1 MARIRLGLVSA
12 VVVVMVVGLP
22 LPAPAAPR
30 VPETVARAIAI
41 GGAGIARTSSAAAAS
56 VAPEVLELPIN
67 ANLVAVS
74 FRSDATDHE
83 ALEEELVIE
92 ARFRTRDGWSSFKR
106 LWVEPDEAPDLAD
119 QKPSERVFTGPAWVG
134 TADAMQLRVSS
145 PAGGPSVSD
154 LRAHLINTKGD
165 AHEPNI
171 FQRAVGAVSRL
182 LRGTDAEAFVGQP
195 GIISRAQW
203 GADESWR
210 ECCPRY
216 ADNVHL
222 AFVHHTVNSNS
233 YSRSESAALVRGVY
247 RFHAKDRGWSDIGY
261 NFIVD
266 RYGQIFEGRA
276 GGITLPVIG
285 AHTLGF
291 NTGSTGISLLG
302 DFTSST
308 PTGAMV
314 SALQNVL
321 AWKLDVHGVPPTG
334 TVTRISAG
342 SDKYPPGQAASF
354 NRISGHRDGQSTSCP
369 GARAYALL
377 PSIRSAVSNIG
388 LPKLYLPT
396 VSNPV
401 IRPDGDS
408 FDETTT
414 FGASFSTTI
423 NWTAVVRDL
432 STGVVQRSFNGRGT
446 SMSVTW
452 DGRKDGGAFIPTG
465 PWQYVL
471 LGTDDAGRQVR
482 SALGTLWAVTSH
494 PDGTLL
500 RSGSQ
505 RVVIDGGQAR
515 PVPSTLVRDS
525 WYRSGEEVS
534 TGPAEIGRY
543 PSGSAMTLREGT
555 IVRTPGGTRYIFSD
569 GELRRFAS
577 DAVYTALGYGD
588 AAALPITDSE
598 VDSFSDGP
606 DVTSVTVHPDG
617 AIVRAGDGSLW
628 IVSGGSRSRVATDT
642 MRRSWYRD
650 AEVVPATAG
659 DVALPVGTPASY
671 REGTLFQ
678 MPNGS
683 LWIYTNGIRLGM
695 DATMFAA
702 MGYSSGATLA
712 LSDSEAAT
720 IPSQTLGPNTAPPI
734 PPGPSSPP
742 GRPVPGDWD
751 GNGSVTPG
759 DVRGN
764 TWYVNNGYD
773 AFEDVKVAYGK
784 STDRP
789 LAGDWDGN
797 GSFTPGVVRGNVWYV
812 NNAFDGAA
820 DFSFA
825 YGRSTDVPIAGDW
838 DGSGSST
845 PAIVRGNVWYVN
857 NGIDG
862 AADFSFPFG
871 RAGDIPVAGDWDGN
885 GTVTPGVV
893 RGNVWYLNNGFD
905 GAAELALV
913 YGKSSDAKVAGDWD
927 GDGDWSHGVV
937 RGATWYLRNVVAEGG
952 AADVVYQNRM

>member
-1 MARIRLGLVSA
+1 
-12 VVVVMVVGLP
+12 MVLGLP

-30 VPETVARAIAI
+30 IPETVARAISL
-41 GGAGIARTSSAAAAS
+41 GGGIARASSVQEAS
-56 VAPEVLELPIN
+56 FHGPVTELPFN
-67 ANLVAVS
+67 ANLVALS
-74 FRSDATDHE
+74 FRSDAADAE
-83 ALEEELVIE
+83 ALEHDLVIE
-92 ARFRTRDGWSSFKR
+92 SRFRTRDGWSSFKR
-106 LWVEPDEAPDLAD
+106 LWIDPDEGPDLAES
-119 QKPSERVFTGPAWVG
+119 KPTDRVFTAPVWVG
-134 TADAMQLRVSS
+134 TADAMEIRASS
-145 PAGGPSVSD
+145 AAGGPAVSD
-154 LRAHLINTKGD
+154 IRAHLINTKGD
-165 AHEPNI
+165 SKEQNI

-182 LRGTDAEAFVGQP
+182 LRGRDAEAMVGVP
-195 GIISRAQW
+195 RIISRAQW

-233 YSRSESAALVRGVY
+233 YSASESAALVRGVY
-247 RFHAKDRGWSDIGY
+247 RFHARDRGWSDIGY

-276 GGITLPVIG
+276 GGIELPVIG
-285 AHTLGF
+285 AHVQGF

-308 PTGAMV
+308 PTSAMV
-314 SALQNVL
+314 SSLQNLL

-334 TVTRISAG
+334 TVTRISGG
-342 SDKYPPGQAASF
+342 SDKYPAGQAVNM

-377 PSIRSAVSNIG
+377 PSVRSAVSNIG
-388 LPKLYLPT
+388 LPKLYLPS

-401 IRPDGDS
+401 VRPDGDS
-408 FDETTT
+408 FDEATTLT
-414 FGASFSTTI
+414 ASFSTTV
-423 NWTAVVRDL
+423 NWAAEVRDW
-432 STGVVQRSFNGRGT
+432 TGAVQRRFTGRGT
-446 SMSVTW
+446 GLNVTW
-452 DGRKDGGAFIPTG
+452 DARKDGGAYIPSA

-471 LGTDDAGRQVR
+471 YGADDAGRAVR
-482 SALGTLWAVTSH
+482 TAIGTVWAVTNH

-505 RVVIDGGQAR
+505 RVVIDDGRAR
-515 PVPSTLVRDS
+515 AVPSMLVRDS

-534 TGPAEIGRY
+534 TGPGEIARHPTGA
-543 PSGSAMTLREGT
+543 AMTPREGT
-555 IVRTPGGTRYIFSD
+555 LLRGPDGTRYIFSD

-577 DAVYTALGYGD
+577 DSVFVGLGYSD
-588 AAALPITDSE
+588 AAVLAITNDEIDSY
-598 VDSFSDGP
+598 SDGP
-606 DVTSVTVHPDG
+606 DVTNVALHPQG
-617 AIVRAGDGSLW
+617 SIVRAIDGSLW
-628 IVSGGSRSRVATDT
+628 VIGDASRSRVATDT

-650 AEVVPATAG
+650 AEIVPATAG
-659 DVALPVGTPASY
+659 DVALPTGTPATY

-678 MPNGS
+678 MPDGS
-683 LWIYTNGIRLGM
+683 LWIFTNGVRLGM

-702 MGYSSGATLA
+702 FGYSSGATLP
-712 LSDSEAAT
+712 LSDTEAAT
-720 IPSQTLGPNTAPPI
+720 IPSQRLGPNTPPPGI

-764 TWYVNNGYD
+764 VWYINNGFD
-773 AFEDVKVAYGK
+773 AFSDIKVAYGK

-789 LAGDWDGN
+789 VAGDWNGDGT
-797 GSFTPGVVRGNVWYV
+797 FTPAVIRGNIWYV
-812 NNAFDGAA
+812 NNSFDGAG
-820 DFSFA
+820 DYSFA
-825 YGRSTDVPIAGDW
+825 YGRSTDVPVAGDW
-838 DGSGSST
+838 DGNNTTT

-862 AADFSFPFG
+862 AADFTVAYG
-871 RAGDIPVAGDWDGN
+871 RAGDIPVAGDWNGDGI
-885 GTVTPGVV
+885 VTPGVV
-893 RGNVWYLNNGFD
+893 RGNIWYLNNGFD
-905 GAAELALV
+905 GAAEYAIV

-952 AADVVYQNRM
+952 AADLVYQNRM